1 MFGDA
6 VSAAPSPSPTT
17 TSIDVKP
24 KPMPSMCG
32 IVRRNPKFTPDA
44 SSIMLFGPGVIEV
57 ANAKTDSASRASPVI
72 GARPGRA
79 ELESCRSRQNDP
91 IPLEDATDGRARGN
105 AAGVRRPLGK
115 SAAMS

>member
-6 VSAAPSPSPTT
+6 VSAAPIPSPTT

-44 SSIMLFGPGVIEV
+44 SSIMLLGPGVIDV
-57 ANAKTDSASRASPVI
+57 ANAKADSASRASPVM

-79 ELESCRSRQNDP
+79 EPESMRSRQNDP
-91 IPLEDATDGRARGN
+91 IPFEDATYGRALRD
-105 AAGVRRPLGK
+105 AAGMRRPLGEV
-115 SAAMS
+115 